1 MACNMT
7 NVNVTYTIV
16 NCRHARD
23 FTNVKAPAP
32 TAQDAQ
38 QQRQQT
44 QTLAAKGDARGAALA
59 RAQGYASKA
68 VPRRGTHSPA
78 HAPALTYSRHTTG
91 GPGRGSGLGLW
102 ALQGWRGLGFYIC
115 MVTFNSLLLRRV

>member
-1 MACNMT
+1 MACNMP

-32 TAQDAQ
+32 TAQEAQ
-38 QQRQQT
+38 STRPQAQT
-44 QTLAAKGDARGAALA
+44 SPTTGDARGEALA

-78 HAPALTYSRHTTG
+78 HAPALTYWRHTTE
-91 GPGRGSGLGLW
+91 GLGWDCGRVLW
-102 ALQGWRGLGFYIC
+102 ALQGWRGWGFYIC
-115 MVTFNSLLLRRV
+115 TLTFNSLLLRRV